1 MVRVLVVRRDVLLQ
15 GAPGKVTREI
25 QKVFW
30 DKHSDP
36 DWSLA
41 VDVILIDK

>member
-1 MVRVLVVRRDVLLQ
+1 MRVLVVKRSVLLL

-25 QKVFW
+25 QKVYW

-36 DWSLA
+36 DWSLF
-41 VDVILIDK
+41 VDDILIDK